1 MLRDGFLRSRDALTV
16 TVLGSA
22 GTFPHPD
29 NPCSGY
35 LVRTPDT
42 AVWVDTGP
50 GTFAALQGHL
60 RLDELDAVIVSH
72 EHPDHCIELPVVR
85 NAAKYALGID
95 HLPVYGPAG
104 ARSLVETILGSPLD
118 PPLAWTTVTDG
129 DEVRIGDLTIRF
141 SRTDHPVETLAMRIE
156 AAGRVM
162 AYTSDT
168 GPGWSLA
175 ALDREGAG
183 FDLALCEATLA
194 EPLDGIAHLTAAQ
207 AGAMAAAAGVQR
219 LALTHLYEGVATER
233 ADEASAPG
241 AFDGPVEIANP
252 GLTFTV

>member
-1 MLRDGFLRSRDALTV
+1 MLRDGFLRSHDALTV

-22 GTFPHPD
+22 GTYPHPD

-35 LVRTPDT
+35 LVRTPGT

-50 GTFAALQGHL
+50 GTFAALQEHL
-60 RLDELDAVIVSH
+60 RLDELDAIVVSH
-72 EHPDHCIELPVVR
+72 EHPDHWTDLPVVR
-85 NAAKYALGID
+85 NAAKYVLGID
-95 HLPVYGPAG
+95 RLPVYGTVG
-104 ARSLVETILGSPLD
+104 TRSVVEAVVGDAIDPLV
-118 PPLAWTTVTDG
+118 WTTVTDG
-129 DEVRIGDLTIRF
+129 DDVQIGDLSFRF

-175 ALDREGAG
+175 ALDREGTG
-183 FDLALCEATLA
+183 FDLALCEATFA
-194 EPLDGIAHLTAAQ
+194 EPLNDHHLTATQ
-207 AGAMAAAAGVQR
+207 AGAMADAAGVQR

-233 ADEASAPG
+233 ADQASAPE

>member
-1 MLRDGFLRSRDALTV
+1 MLRDGFLRSDEALTV

-50 GTFAALQGHL
+50 GTCAALQEHL
-60 RLDELDAVIVSH
+60 PLDELDAILVSH
-72 EHPDHCIELPVVR
+72 QHPDHCSDLPVVR
-85 NAAKYALGID
+85 NAAKYVLGID

-104 ARSLVETILGSPLD
+104 AQTVLETLVGGPLD
-118 PPLAWTTVTDG
+118 APLAWTTVTGG
-129 DEVRIGDLTIRF
+129 DDVQIGDLTIRF
-141 SRTDHPVETLAMRIE
+141 ARTDHPVETLAMRIE
-156 AAGRVM
+156 AGGRVV

-175 ALDREGAG
+175 TLDREGTG
-183 FDLALCEATLA
+183 FDLAFCEATLDA
-194 EPLDGIAHLTAAQ
+194 PLAGIDHLTATQ
-207 AGAMAAAAGVQR
+207 AGAMAAAAGVRR

-233 ADEASAPG
+233 ADEAAAPG
-241 AFDGPVEIANP
+241 AYDGPVEIANP

>member
-35 LVRTPDT
+35 LVRTPET

-50 GTFAALQGHL
+50 GTFAALQQHL
-60 RLDELDAVIVSH
+60 RLDQLDAVVVSH
-72 EHPDHCIELPVVR
+72 EHPDHWSDLPVVR
-85 NAAKYALGID
+85 NAARYVLGID
-95 HLPVYGPAG
+95 RLPVYGTEG
-104 ARSLVETILGSPLD
+104 TRSMVDAVVGDAIDPLV
-118 PPLAWTTVTDG
+118 WTTVTDG
-129 DEVRIGDLTIRF
+129 DDMQIGDLSFRF

-156 AAGRVM
+156 SAGRVM

-175 ALDREGAG
+175 ALDREGTG

-194 EPLDGIAHLTAAQ
+194 KPIDGIDHLTAGQ

-219 LALTHLYEGVATER
+219 LALTHLYEGVASER
-233 ADEASAPG
+233 ADEASARD